1 MFMHDMQQNV
11 SRFDGATQS
20 KAEAKEMTLKTLR
33 DYPSYNSP
41 PS

>member
-1 MFMHDMQQNV
+1 MQQNV

-20 KAEAKEMTLKTLR
+20 KAEAKEMTLKALR

>member
-1 MFMHDMQQNV
+1 MFMYDVQQNV

-33 DYPSYNSP
+33 DYPPYNSP